1 MATVKS
7 SRPRRRVVVVSC
19 RDVRPRNKSKK
30 RPCRHLRLGGSC
42 DRQIMCKR
50 ERSGWRRVMYKVMAA
65 HDSDDWSWQERSCEL
80 SQIARR
86 AGRKP
91 EEM

>member
-1 MATVKS
+1 
-7 SRPRRRVVVVSC
+7 
-19 RDVRPRNKSKK
+19 
-30 RPCRHLRLGGSC
+30 
-42 DRQIMCKR
+42 
-50 ERSGWRRVMYKVMAA
+50 MYKVMAA